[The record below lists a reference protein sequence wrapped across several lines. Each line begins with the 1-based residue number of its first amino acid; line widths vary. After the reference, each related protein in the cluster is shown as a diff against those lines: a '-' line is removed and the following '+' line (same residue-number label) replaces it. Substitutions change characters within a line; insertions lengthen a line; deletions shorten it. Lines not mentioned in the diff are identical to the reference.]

1 MCFTNRQIDNRCK
14 KIMDIA
20 EQIKALE
27 AAADALKNEI
37 KADMEAGGLDEIE
50 TGKYTVRYK
59 SVTSN
64 RLDSTA
70 LKKALPDVYSM
81 YTKSTTTKRF
91 TVA

>member
-14 KIMDIA
+14 KIMEIA
-20 EQIKALE
+20 DQIKALE
-27 AAADALKNEI
+27 AAADSLKNEI
-37 KADMEAGGLDEIE
+37 KADMEASGLDEIA

-81 YTKSTTTKRF
+81 YTKSTTCKRF